1 MPSCWRCGWVPP
13 LATNRRPGYKGG
25 ATAAA
30 AAAAPAKGPGA
41 RTRGTSPPA
50 QRGVAAAATTA
61 WRVVAR
67 MRPQPTWPLK
77 TWMGQAWWVHTLPVQ
92 TEPVRVVSV
101 RMRPLR
107 M

>member
-25 ATAAA
+25 AT
-30 AAAAPAKGPGA
+30 
-41 RTRGTSPPA
+41 
-50 QRGVAAAATTA
+50 AATTA